1 MLPASEFFR
10 LWALAFIALCVGL
23 VLLNVYWRLIESD
36 LGLKGVLAEAGI
48 AVMASLVQAAELWF
62 TASLIGYGRFGISSI
77 CVGIIYWLSH
87 LSEWNGYEVG
97 GILLFQMVV
106 GFLGFLLLA
115 GMFKVAI
122 MVLVVFILCLA
133 VMASILRSL

>member
-1 MLPASEFFR
+1 
-10 LWALAFIALCVGL
+10 VGL
-23 VLLNVYWRLIESD
+23 TLLNVYCNLIESD
-36 LGLKGVLAEAGI
+36 LGLKGALAEAGI
-48 AVMASLVQAAELWF
+48 AVVASLVQAAELWF
-62 TASLIGYGRFGISSI
+62 TASLIGFGRFGISSI

-87 LSEWNGYEVG
+87 LNEWNGYEVG

-106 GFLGFLLLA
+106 GFLGFLFLA